1 MTTPVFD
8 AFKTKAVVDAPLTGH
23 FFKPDTQQ
31 QNVKFDAKGR
41 EKKITTPEEKKKE
54 EEPSF
59 ISKYWMWI
67 LGAFLILPRLLEAP
81 ADGGQATAPAGGAA
95 AARR

>member
-8 AFKTKAVVDAPLTGH
+8 AFKTRAVVDAPQTGY
-23 FFKPDTQQ
+23 FFKPDTAQQ
-31 QNVKFDAKGR
+31 GIKFDAKGR
-41 EKKITTPEEKKKE
+41 EKKVEVPDAKKE
-54 EEPSF
+54 EEQQSF

-81 ADGGQATAPAGGAA
+81 AEGGQATAPAGGAA
-95 AARR
+95 PARR